1 MTNETQREF
10 HEMAPIELKEDTPAC
25 DHVEKGESL
34 GPVASN
40 IGHTGPGKKASPA
53 EIKLMRRLDWTIL
66 PVLWVMYW
74 FNYLD
79 RNAITVAR
87 LDGMEEELNMTST
100 PVSPFFSWVRPPSHA
115 VPKSDFYRYAHN
127 KGRPSWFMGGA
138 MALWAVVSTL
148 TAVTKDYKGLLLTR
162 FFLGIT
168 EAPFYPGALY
178 ILAMFYNRQE
188 IATRISILF
197 RANICG
203 TAFAGLIAIGIFQM
217 EQLAGLSGWRWLF
230 IIQGV
235 ITFVIS
241 IASIFILP
249 NEPLNTRWL
258 SEDDQRL
265 ARARVARDTVEL
277 EDNTSTWAGLL
288 QATRDPR
295 LWVLVCCQHCHMAAS
310 NFKNFFPTIVETL
323 GFDRNVTLAL
333 TCPPYLISGVISVIW
348 AASSGEL
355 LAYSFFCVCRV
366 NNGLPN
372 LGRFNERVWHITI
385 AKAIAVFGFVLACS
399 TLNTGARYFAMCA
412 FATGVYA
419 CNSVILGLVSST
431 CGQTRE
437 KKAVSLALVNTIA
450 TIGPIYY
457 TYTLSQGCVPQA
469 WLTILK
475 YLWPASD
482 EPRYTTA
489 MASSAAFS
497 AAAAALAWLLRRMLI
512 KENQK
517 VLRSGTS
524 NVLLYS
530 Y

>member
-1 MTNETQREF
+1 
-10 HEMAPIELKEDTPAC
+10 MALIELKEDTPAC

-34 GPVASN
+34 EPVASN
-40 IGHTGPGKKASPA
+40 FGHTGTGKKVSPA
-53 EIKLMRRLDWTIL
+53 EIKLVRRLDWTIL

-87 LDGMEEELNMTST
+87 LDGMDEELNMTST
-100 PVSPFFSWVRPPSHA
+100 EYQTCVSILFVGYILGQIPS
-115 VPKSDFYRYAHN
+115 R
-127 KGRPSWFMGGA
+127 
-138 MALWAVVSTL
+138 
-148 TAVTKDYKGLLLTR
+148 
-162 FFLGIT
+162 
-168 EAPFYPGALY
+168 ALY
-178 ILAMFYNRQE
+178 ILAMFYDRQE

-197 RANICG
+197 SANICG
-203 TAFAGLIAIGIFQM
+203 TAFAGLIAIGVFQM

-249 NEPLNTRWL
+249 NEPLNTRCL

-265 ARARVARDTVEL
+265 AHARVARDTVEL

-333 TCPPYLISGVISVIW
+333 TCPPYLISGVISVTC
-348 AASSGEL
+348 AASSG
-355 LAYSFFCVCRV
+355 C
-366 NNGLPN
+366 
-372 LGRFNERVWHITI
+372 FNERVWHITI

-419 CNSVILGLVSST
+419 CNSVILGWVSST

-437 KKAVSLALVNTIA
+437 KKAVSLASVDTIA
-450 TIGPIYY
+450 TIGPIY
-457 TYTLSQGCVPQA
+457 TP
-469 WLTILK
+469 
-475 YLWPASD
+475 
-482 EPRYTTA
+482 
-489 MASSAAFS
+489 
-497 AAAAALAWLLRRMLI
+497 
-512 KENQK
+512 
-517 VLRSGTS
+517 
-524 NVLLYS
+524 
-530 Y
+530 

>member
-1 MTNETQREF
+1 
-10 HEMAPIELKEDTPAC
+10 MALIELKEDTPAC
-25 DHVEKGESL
+25 DHVEKSESL
-34 GPVASN
+34 EPVASN
-40 IGHTGPGKKASPA
+40 FGHTGTGKKVSPA
-53 EIKLMRRLDWTIL
+53 EIKLVRRLDWTIL

-100 PVSPFFSWVRPPSHA
+100 EYQTCVSILFVGYILGQIPSNMLITR
-115 VPKSDFYRYAHN
+115 V
-127 KGRPSWFMGGA
+127 RPSWFMGGA
-138 MALWAVVSTL
+138 MALWAIVSTL

-178 ILAMFYNRQE
+178 ILAMFYDRQE

-197 RANICG
+197 SANICG
-203 TAFAGLIAIGIFQM
+203 TAFAGLIAIGVFQM

-265 ARARVARDTVEL
+265 AHARVARDTVEL

-348 AASSGEL
+348 AASSG
-355 LAYSFFCVCRV
+355 
-366 NNGLPN
+366 
-372 LGRFNERVWHITI
+372 RFNERVWHITI

-419 CNSVILGLVSST
+419 CNSVILGWVSST

-450 TIGPIYY
+450 TIGPIY
-457 TYTLSQGCVPQA
+457 TP
-469 WLTILK
+469 

>member
-1 MTNETQREF
+1 
-10 HEMAPIELKEDTPAC
+10 MAPIELKQDTPAC

-40 IGHTGPGKKASPA
+40 IGHTGTGKKVSPA
-53 EIKLMRRLDWTIL
+53 EIKLVRRLDWTIL

-87 LDGMEEELNMTST
+87 LDGMEKELNMTST
-100 PVSPFFSWVRPPSHA
+100 EYQTCVSILFVGYILGQIPSNMLITR
-115 VPKSDFYRYAHN
+115 V
-127 KGRPSWFMGGA
+127 RPSWFMGGA
-138 MALWAVVSTL
+138 MALWAIVSTL

-178 ILAMFYNRQE
+178 ILSMFYDRQE

-197 RANICG
+197 SANICG
-203 TAFAGLIAIGIFQM
+203 TAFAGLIAIGVFQM

-265 ARARVARDTVEL
+265 AHSRVARDTVEL
-277 EDNTSTWAGLL
+277 EDNTSTWAGLV
-288 QATRDPR
+288 QAIRDPH

-310 NFKNFFPTIVETL
+310 NFKNFFPTMVETL

-355 LAYSFFCVCRV
+355 LAYSFFCVYMV
-366 NNGLPN
+366 NNGLPTS
-372 LGRFNERVWHITI
+372 GRFNERVWHITI

-419 CNSVILGLVSST
+419 CNSVILGWVSST

-450 TIGPIYY
+450 TIGPIYSPVS
-457 TYTLSQGCVPQA
+457 THTHCLKVASLRLGSQ
-469 WLTILK
+469 
-475 YLWPASD
+475 
-482 EPRYTTA
+482 
-489 MASSAAFS
+489 F
-497 AAAAALAWLLRRMLI
+497 
-512 KENQK
+512 
-517 VLRSGTS
+517 
-524 NVLLYS
+524 
-530 Y
+530 